1 MINLTF
7 VGSSCR
13 QSKWLRC
20 VKRAVDQAAVD
31 LEIEKPDNIYIDAQ
45 AFAQRMVDSGV
56 SEADLQTKMPEV
68 AEAFVKAAEEGGD
81 VVIPV
86 AQFNQQLSGTAFGQA
101 LAGDVRLSQDDLSYN
116 ENLNI
121 QDDIKKIQEDAVRE
135 LEEIKAGKFSE
146 PEVEV
151 DKDGK
156 LTPAGKIAVFRKA
169 EADRLFTELKAS
181 NPDLSDREART
192 QARAGAVMESSLL
205 KITGMTPEQFEP
217 FKVKVAAQ
225 NAGSAFNQKALDVK
239 RAEEKLK
246 NESEL
251 WASFVDGLASNP
263 KRRVVVLSQTPLVM
277 HLIGTEFGQLTASDH
292 IFDGIFPEDADES
305 KGRHIHREITKEVL
319 KQLPVAL
326 TDPIAIFKSATDDN
340 AIVMMLDIN
349 DEKGNTVVVP
359 VGINLPIRRKG
370 TGFLNLIR
378 TTYGKDKREWFEEQI
393 TKGRSIYINNKKMRE
408 WRALNKKKT
417 SVAMTAAGSNSPWGP
432 LLALLDRSVKTEE
445 DLVKLKEQYSG
456 YYQETRGFFSP
467 GANTITLTPNADLST
482 FSHEMGH
489 YYLEPFLIFP
499 GLRESLNRWSGT
511 EMFFL
516 TGLESNL

>member
-1 MINLTF
+1 MTNS
-7 VGSSCR
+7 GQEAG
-13 QSKWLRC
+13 QSADPDA
-20 VKRAVDQAAVD
+20 VSGQAVDQAAVD

-86 AQFNQQLSGTAFGQA
+86 AQFHQQLSGTAFGQA

-156 LTPAGKIAVFRKA
+156 LTPAGKIAAFRKA

-225 NAGSAFNQKALDVK
+225 NAGSAFN
-239 RAEEKLK
+239 
-246 NESEL
+246 
-251 WASFVDGLASNP
+251 
-263 KRRVVVLSQTPLVM
+263 
-277 HLIGTEFGQLTASDH
+277 
-292 IFDGIFPEDADES
+292 
-305 KGRHIHREITKEVL
+305 
-319 KQLPVAL
+319 
-326 TDPIAIFKSATDDN
+326 
-340 AIVMMLDIN
+340 
-349 DEKGNTVVVP
+349 
-359 VGINLPIRRKG
+359 
-370 TGFLNLIR
+370 
-378 TTYGKDKREWFEEQI
+378 
-393 TKGRSIYINNKKMRE
+393 
-408 WRALNKKKT
+408 
-417 SVAMTAAGSNSPWGP
+417 
-432 LLALLDRSVKTEE
+432 
-445 DLVKLKEQYSG
+445 
-456 YYQETRGFFSP
+456 
-467 GANTITLTPNADLST
+467 
-482 FSHEMGH
+482 
-489 YYLEPFLIFP
+489 
-499 GLRESLNRWSGT
+499 
-511 EMFFL
+511 
-516 TGLESNL
+516 

>member
-1 MINLTF
+1 MTNS
-7 VGSSCR
+7 GQEAG
-13 QSKWLRC
+13 QSADPDA
-20 VKRAVDQAAVD
+20 VSGQAVDQAAVD

-56 SEADLQTKMPEV
+56 SESDLQTSMPEV

-86 AQFNQQLSGTAFGQA
+86 AQFHQQLSGTAFGQA

-116 ENLNI
+116 ENLSI

-156 LTPAGKIAVFRKA
+156 LTPAGKIAAFRKA

-239 RAEEKLK
+239 RAEEKLEL
-246 NESEL
+246 ESRAWEET
-251 WASFVDGLASNP
+251 VDKLEVKP
-263 KRRVVVLSQTPLVM
+263 TQPVLMLKQTPLVM
-277 HLIGTEFGQLTASDH
+277 HLVGADFRELLVH
-292 IFDGIFPEDADES
+292 PHVFDGIFPE
-305 KGRHIHREITKEVL
+305 
-319 KQLPVAL
+319 
-326 TDPIAIFKSATDDN
+326 AIK
-340 AIVMMLDIN
+340 
-349 DEKGNTVVVP
+349 P
-359 VGINLPIRRKG
+359 
-370 TGFLNLIR
+370 
-378 TTYGKDKREWFEEQI
+378 
-393 TKGRSIYINNKKMRE
+393 
-408 WRALNKKKT
+408 
-417 SVAMTAAGSNSPWGP
+417 
-432 LLALLDRSVKTEE
+432 
-445 DLVKLKEQYSG
+445 
-456 YYQETRGFFSP
+456 
-467 GANTITLTPNADLST
+467 
-482 FSHEMGH
+482 
-489 YYLEPFLIFP
+489 
-499 GLRESLNRWSGT
+499 
-511 EMFFL
+511 
-516 TGLESNL
+516 